1 MAKRKKRKSQVCSV
15 TNRLK
20 MKLLFVVVLLLDI
33 PGSSGLQTVEE
44 SGNISLRLDF
54 PPLYSGHV
62 KSCCK
67 VYPSGCQTLLDS
79 TGYTADFLRGRVSV
93 TETNSWIEFKVARVR
108 TGDRGYYRCV
118 LLGTPVYI
126 YADHRFRVSGTL
138 ADHGERSRVSLLTR
152 TQSPE
157 WTGTEVPQ
165 GHSDP
170 PKTLRTLWTCGA
182 IAVIA
187 LSVIV
192 VIVFA
197 SVKGALCFT
206 VKNKSKHLGKLGY
219 YYHYLL
225 MDGTLRCEADVLTAQ
240 PPCSPAPPVL
250 VRVTFTPISI
260 QNDLWILQSSCLYE
274 TIHSFFVL
282 DKSGKTESAKQ
293 EATVGETSGVIY
305 TTVDF
310 RSKSIRAPHAGEA
323 EYCTLAIHQ

>member
-1 MAKRKKRKSQVCSV
+1 ME
-15 TNRLK
+15 N
-20 MKLLFVVVLLLDI
+20 LLFCLHGQKKKEEKSNI

-44 SGNISLRLDF
+44 AGNISLRLDF
-54 PPLYSGHV
+54 PPLYRGHV

-79 TGYTADFLRGRVSV
+79 TGYIADFLRGRVSV
-93 TETNSWIEFKVARVR
+93 TEANSWIEFKVARVQ

-165 GHSDP
+165 GHTDP

-182 IAVIA
+182 IAVIP

-192 VIVFA
+192 VIVVA

-206 VKNKSKHLGKLGY
+206 VKNKSKH
-219 YYHYLL
+219 
-225 MDGTLRCEADVLTAQ
+225 
-240 PPCSPAPPVL
+240 
-250 VRVTFTPISI
+250 
-260 QNDLWILQSSCLYE
+260 
-274 TIHSFFVL
+274 L

-310 RSKSIRAPHAGEA
+310 QSKSIRAPHAGGV